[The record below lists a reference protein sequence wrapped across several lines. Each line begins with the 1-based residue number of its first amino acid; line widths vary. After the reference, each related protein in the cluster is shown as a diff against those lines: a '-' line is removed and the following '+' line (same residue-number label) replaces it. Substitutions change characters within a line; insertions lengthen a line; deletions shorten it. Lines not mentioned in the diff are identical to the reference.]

1 MDGFRVR
8 VRVEIVPAGDAD
20 DASGEASDV
29 NHVDEEAVRKVSASQ
44 AVSIDDME
52 EVLLENAYEVMR
64 RALAEHF
71 AKVVV
76 RRKVGVGRPLLGRR
90 GRREEGGAAEPASSH
105 LFRTAF
111 ALSMNRASAPMRTGV
126 RDDAA
131 TTAAWFWGRE

>member
-64 RALAEHF
+64 RALGEHF
-71 AKVVV
+71 AKVS
-76 RRKVGVGRPLLGRR
+76 KGGLSSEPGRG
-90 GRREEGGAAEPASSH
+90 S
-105 LFRTAF
+105 
-111 ALSMNRASAPMRTGV
+111 
-126 RDDAA
+126 
-131 TTAAWFWGRE
+131 